1 MDNIL
6 IRKLIFGIDKIVMP
20 KQDGQLAEDI
30 VASILNSGEPCMIAR
45 LGATEI
51 KAVLYKCLIPPF
63 NYVLKKGAYA
73 HMHIYSGF
81 FPITES
87 SLLKFKELMIEDMKE
102 CDVLG
107 SWRPEEIFFKKQLKQ
122 SQKITLGTIGGP
134 HDHPQTWTAA
144 LKGKKIL
151 VVHPFADTIEKQY
164 KEKRSLLFQH
174 EEVLPEF
181 FSLQTIKAVQTVAGN
196 RDGFDSWFDALD
208 YMKKE
213 ISKKDF
219 DVCLLGCGAYGFPLA
234 AFVKR
239 MGKQAV
245 HIGGPLQL
253 YFGIK
258 GQRWDNSGLYNEHW
272 VSPSEQEKPQNL
284 KSVENGC
291 YW

>member
-1 MDNIL
+1 MENIFL
-6 IRKLIFGIDKIVMP
+6 RKLIFGLDRLIMP
-20 KQDGQLAEDI
+20 KYDGQEAEDI
-30 VASILNSGEPCMIAR
+30 VSTILKSGKPCMIAR

-51 KAVLYKCLIPPF
+51 KAVLYKDWVPPF
-63 NYVLKKGAYA
+63 NYIFKNGAYA

-81 FPITES
+81 FPVTES
-87 SLLKFKELMIEDMKE
+87 TLQKFKDLMIEDMKE

-107 SWRPEEIFFKKQLKQ
+107 SWRPEEIFFKKQLHR

-134 HDHPQTWTAA
+134 HDHPQTWTAV
-144 LKGKKIL
+144 LKGKRVL
-151 VVHPFADTIEKQY
+151 VVHPFSNTIEKQY
-164 KEKRSLLFQH
+164 REKRSLLFEH

-181 FSLQTIKAVQTVAGN
+181 SSLQTIKAVQTVAGN
-196 RDGFDSWFDALD
+196 KDGFNSWFDALD

-213 ISKKDF
+213 ISKKEF

-258 GQRWDNSGLYNEHW
+258 GQRWDKAGLYNEHW
-272 VSPSEQEKPQNL
+272 VSPSELEKPQNL
-284 KSVENGC
+284 NSVENGC